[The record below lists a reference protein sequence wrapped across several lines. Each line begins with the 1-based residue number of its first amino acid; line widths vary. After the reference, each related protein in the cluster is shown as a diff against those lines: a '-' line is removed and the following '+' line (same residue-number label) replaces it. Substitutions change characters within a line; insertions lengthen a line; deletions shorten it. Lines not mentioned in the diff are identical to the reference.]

1 MLNIVIPM
9 AGRGTRFMEK
19 GYTFP
24 KPLIEVNGKPMIQVV
39 IENLKPSTDH
49 RFTFI
54 CQKEHYDK
62 YSLHELLNLLA
73 PDCNIVKLE
82 EFTEGAACTVLLAKE
97 HINNDD
103 EMLISNSDQFVEMDI
118 DAFLKDARDADVDG
132 SILTFHATHPKWSFA
147 KIDDNDRVIEVAE
160 KKPISNNATVGIYY
174 YKKGSDFVEGAEDMI
189 RKDVRVNNEFYV
201 CPVYN
206 EMLLN
211 DKEIKIHEIKPDQM
225 HGMGTPEDLDEFE
238 KTDAFKSIRDHE

>member
-9 AGRGTRFMEK
+9 AGKGTRFAEK

-39 IENLKPSTDH
+39 IENLRPNTEHS
-49 RFTFI
+49 FTFI

-62 YSLHELLNLLA
+62 YSLHELLNLVA
-73 PDCNIVKLE
+73 PNCNIVKLE
-82 EFTEGAACTVLLAKE
+82 KFTEGAACTMLLAKE
-97 HINNDD
+97 YMNNDD
-103 EMLISNSDQFVEMDI
+103 ELLIANSDQFVEMKI
-118 DAFLKDARDADVDG
+118 DEFLKDARDANADG

-147 KIDDNDRVIEVAE
+147 KVNENGRVIEVAE

-174 YKKGSDFVEGAEDMI
+174 YKKGRDFVQGAEDMI
-189 RKDVRVNNEFYV
+189 RKDIRMNNEFYV

-206 EMLLN
+206 EMLLK
-211 DKEIKIHEIKPDQM
+211 DRDIKIFEISPDEM
-225 HGMGTPEDLDEFE
+225 HGMGTPEDLVEFE
-238 KTDAFKSIRDHE
+238 KTEVFKRI